1 MATWYELL
9 GKDGSGLKWPYPIK
23 YGVENEANADVLV
36 LGGGIAG
43 CWAALSAARQ
53 GARVVVVEKGATLGS
68 GAGIG
73 CDHWQWSVTDVP
85 GISITAEKFTEALV
99 SNHGGYHN
107 GIARFIQA
115 EEGYAT
121 LLELEQMGG
130 KVRDTH
136 DVFRGSRFRDE
147 KTKLLFAYDYDAHM
161 VIRVWGH
168 GFKRALVNEMT
179 KLGVHIV
186 DRVMATSLLTEG
198 GRQGR
203 RVVGATGLN
212 VRTGAFYI
220 FRAKATVL
228 AGARPQRIW
237 AYCSELAG
245 SADMRTAS
253 SVGGGY
259 AMAWR
264 AGVEFAMME
273 KTIEQ
278 GPVIHPSTAHGAGHP
293 SNTWYP
299 MTMTDSKG
307 RTIPWVDRDG
317 KVIED
322 FESRIRAAPGQQF
335 FIAGGG
341 SSSLPHPGLYDYK
354 QPRLMNV
361 DDLVARGEVELPLYA
376 DLPSL
381 PADERRAIF
390 GLMVGQE
397 AKTKLTYENYA
408 RWGFDPDQDM
418 LMSFQQLIG
427 GGAYGTSATGARY
440 AVGIPYIRNSSAGT
454 AGGPV
459 VDWDLRTNIE
469 GLYAAGDGIFGG
481 NDHSHAATTGRY
493 AGRKAAQH
501 AKTCGEARVT
511 RRQVDTEKERVYRPL
526 LRKDGVCWKELLGG
540 INKTMQ
546 TYCGDV
552 KYENLLT
559 MGLMM
564 LDDLKDAVDDDI
576 FATDP
581 HTLGNLLGVVDLI
594 PAAEMTIQASLARKA
609 SSAYLQFRRGEYAE
623 TDPPDWHKFVT
634 IRQADG
640 KVATGEIGIGY
651 GMPYE
656 ESYRAHCGL

>member
-1 MATWYELL
+1 MSSWHELI
-9 GKDGSGLKWPYPIK
+9 GKDPSSLKWPYPIR
-23 YGVENEANADVLV
+23 YDVENEVTTDVLV

-43 CWAALSAARQ
+43 CWAAVSAART
-53 GARVVVVEKGATLGS
+53 GVKVALVEKAATIGS

-73 CDHWQWSVTDVP
+73 CDHWQWAVKGVP
-85 GISITAEKFTEALV
+85 GMKLSTEEFTSALV

-107 GIARFIQA
+107 SIARYIQA
-115 EEGYAT
+115 EEGYET

-130 KVRDTH
+130 KIRDTH
-136 DVFRGSRFRDE
+136 DIFKGSRFRDE
-147 KTKLLFAYDYDAHM
+147 ATKFLFAYDYDSRL
-161 VIRVWGH
+161 VFRVWGQ

-179 KLGVHIV
+179 KLGVRIF
-186 DRVMATSLLTEG
+186 DRVMATSLLSAE
-198 GRQGR
+198 GRQGAK
-203 RVVGATGLN
+203 VVGATGIN
-212 VRTGAFYI
+212 VRTGEFYT
-220 FRAKATVL
+220 FTSQATIL

-278 GPVIHPSTAHGAGHP
+278 GTVIHPSTAHGSGHP

-299 MTMTDSKG
+299 MTIVDAKG
-307 RTIPWVDRDG
+307 RVIPWVDRDG
-317 KVIED
+317 KVMD
-322 FESRIRAAPGQQF
+322 AFEGRTMPAPGQKF

-354 QPRLMNV
+354 QPRLQNV
-361 DDLVARGEVELPLYA
+361 DELLAKGEIELPLYA
-376 DLPSL
+376 DLTSL
-381 PADERRAIF
+381 PPDERRAIF

-408 RWGFDPDQDM
+408 KAGFDPDQDM
-418 LMSFQQLIG
+418 LMSYQQIIG
-427 GGAYGTSATGARY
+427 GGAYGTSATGAK
-440 AVGIPYIRNSSAGT
+440 VVTGLPYIRNSSAGT
-454 AGGPV
+454 AGGPM
-459 VDWDLRTNIE
+459 VDWNMRTNLE

-493 AGRKAAQH
+493 AGRKAAQFAKR
-501 AKTCGEARVT
+501 AKTGSISRS
-511 RRQVDTEKERVYRPL
+511 QVEFEKKRVYQPL
-526 LRKDGVCWKELLGG
+526 NRKDGVCWKELLGG

-552 KYENLLT
+552 KYENLLK

-564 LDDLKDAVDDDI
+564 IDDLKEAVETDA

-581 HTLGNLLGVVDLI
+581 HSLGSILGVIDLI
-594 PAAEMTIQASLARKA
+594 PAAEMTIFASLARKA
-609 SSAYLQFRRGEYAE
+609 SSIYLQFKRGEYPE
-623 TDPPDWHKFVT
+623 QDPPDWHKFVT
-634 IRQADG
+634 IRLSG
-640 KVATGEIGIGY
+640 EKVVNGDLPINY
-651 GMPYE
+651 GTPYE
-656 ESYRAHCGL
+656 ENYKAHCGR